1 MRTISILIFSLI
13 FNSLFAQEIVE
24 QEVKS
29 EVKEAIVFLDG
40 AQVFRNKNI
49 NLPKGKSIIKF
60 TMLSPFIEAKSIQL
74 KAKGELTV
82 LSVNHQLNHL
92 NKSVKSEEL
101 KQLENKLETIR
112 AKMTLEN
119 THLLVIIEEL
129 EFLRENRDIGGKNQQ
144 LTLSN
149 LQQTA
154 DYYSKKLTSL
164 KLKEIE
170 RKKTLRKL
178 QKEQSDLHNQIYSI
192 SSEKEYPTGEVWVK
206 VNAKQAKAYPME
218 LSYMLINAG
227 WFPTYDIRANNI
239 NEPIQ
244 LIYKANVKQNTRV
257 DWKNVKLTFSSAEPK
272 TSGVAPKLQTYYLDY
287 NTLPPV
293 YNMNS
298 GEVTGRVTS
307 SSDGMGLPGVS
318 VIVKGTSIGTVSD
331 IDGKYS
337 ITLPANVSHLEYSF
351 VGMKSKSLPIFGSN
365 MNVSLEEE
373 SLALNEVVVS
383 GYGEIEDELEIEDFD
398 DNLVSTLAGRVA
410 GVSVKSN
417 KSFGKKRN
425 KSLAIPVA
433 QTENKT
439 SVNFEIKTPYSIKSG
454 NTNFSIDMANYEIP
468 AHYQYYCIPKIDQ
481 NAFLLANILN
491 WEKYNLLDGEA
502 NVFFENTYIGK
513 SLLDLRFASDTLQIS
528 LGIDKKVKVIREK
541 VKDYSVRRS
550 IGKNK
555 EETLAWKTTVKNN
568 KNQKINMILIDQVPV
583 SRRNEIEVNIL
594 NQSAGKYNS
603 EIGEIKWEF
612 QLQPSLKKEME
623 LKYTV
628 KYPKFRQLVIE

>member
-1 MRTISILIFSLI
+1 MRTISILIFSLV

-49 NLPKGKSIIKF
+49 NLTKGKSIIKF

-74 KAKGELTV
+74 KTKGELTV
-82 LSVNHQLNHL
+82 LSVNHQLNYL
-92 NKSVKSEEL
+92 NKSEKSKEIKL
-101 KQLENKLETIR
+101 LESKLDVIR
-112 AKMTLEN
+112 SKVTLEN
-119 THLLVIIEEL
+119 THISVINEEL
-129 EFLRENRDIGGKNQQ
+129 EFLRDNRDIGGKNQQ
-144 LTLSN
+144 LTLTN

-170 RKKTLRKL
+170 RKNTLRELYK
-178 QKEQSDLHNQIYSI
+178 QQSDIQNQIRNI
-192 SSEKEYPTGEVWVK
+192 STQKVYPTGEVWVK
-206 VNAKQAKAYPME
+206 VDAKQAKAYPMD
-218 LSYMLINAG
+218 LSYMVINAG

-257 DWKNVKLTFSSAEPK
+257 NWTNVKLTFSSADPN

-293 YNMNS
+293 YNMES
-298 GEVTGRVTS
+298 GEVTGRVTA
-307 SSDGMGLPGVS
+307 SSDGLGLPFVN
-318 VIVKGTSIGTVSD
+318 VIVKGTSIGTVTDSN
-331 IDGKYS
+331 GKYS
-337 ITLPANVSHLEYSF
+337 ITIPNNASHLEYSF
-351 VGMKSKSLPIFGSN
+351 IGMKNKCLPIYGSN

-373 SLALNEVVVS
+373 LLALNEVVVT
-383 GYGEIEDELEIEDFD
+383 GYAEMDDELEIEDFD
-398 DNLVSTLAGRVA
+398 ENIALRLQGRAA
-410 GVSVKSN
+410 GVSISSDK
-417 KSFGKKRN
+417 KFLKKRE
-425 KSLAIPVA
+425 KSLAIPVD
-433 QTENKT
+433 QVENKT

-454 NTNFSIDMANYEIP
+454 NANFSIDMANYELP
-468 AHYQYYCIPKIDQ
+468 ALYQYYCIPKINK
-481 NAFLLANILN
+481 NAFLLANIPN

-502 NVFFENTYIGK
+502 NVFFEDTYIGK

-528 LGIDKKVKVIREK
+528 LGIDKKVSVKREK
-541 VKDYSVRRS
+541 IKDYSVKRS
-550 IGKNK
+550 LGKNK

-568 KNQKINMILIDQVPV
+568 KNQEIKMMLIDQVPV
-583 SRRNEIEVNIL
+583 SARNEIEVNIL
-594 NQSAGKYNS
+594 NQSGAKYNS
-603 EIGEIKWEF
+603 ERGEIKWEF
-612 QLQPSLKKEME
+612 QLQPSLKKELE

-628 KYPKFRQLVIE
+628 KYPKLRQLVIE

>member
-119 THLLVIIEEL
+119 THLLVIKEEL

-583 SRRNEIEVNIL
+583 STRNEIEVNIL